1 MNNPTPSAKP
11 QTDHASTGA
20 SQDTSTAYEKSQ
32 MDLNTAIDEL
42 RGAFETPPAKPQAN
56 APSMETPVPP
66 KAAAPSVSGGILD
79 IPVELQVVLGSVEM
93 LVSDLVNLKENS
105 VVALDRNIGEPV
117 DILVN
122 GRRIARGEI
131 TVQDGTPPRLG
142 IKLLDVSED

>member
-1 MNNPTPSAKP
+1 MNNPTPSAKTQP
-11 QTDHASTGA
+11 DDIPSGA
-20 SQDTSTAYEKSQ
+20 AQNTSAAYEKSQ

-42 RGAFETPPAKPQAN
+42 RGAFESPPAKPEVA
-56 APSMETPVPP
+56 APSMETPASP
-66 KAAAPSVSGGILD
+66 KSVAPSVSGGILD